1 MFSQMKQQRPEQCI
15 SNLRFDALA
24 ADELDASE
32 RQALEQ
38 HVMRC
43 VRCHARERALSELR
57 DRFDAQERGRVPAD
71 PIASGVRG
79 KPRTWLAAVAV
90 TVAVAAAAALLAL
103 SPRGDGASAVA
114 PTERTKGGEHIA
126 FFLKRGDHVQRGA
139 REQNV
144 QPGDKLRFLYSAPRA
159 RYLAIVSLDSRHQV
173 SIFYPESERAER
185 IEPGVDVALPSAVE
199 LDGALGEERV
209 YALFCDVPL
218 ELAGLRA
225 ELGKQGAA
233 FGAPAGCTM
242 DALVLRRAVGSA
254 TRPFDQGQR

>member
-1 MFSQMKQQRPEQCI
+1 VFSQMKQQRPEQCI

-24 ADELDASE
+24 ADELDAGE
-32 RQALEQ
+32 RHALEQ

-57 DRFDAQERGRVPAD
+57 DRFDAQQPARVPAD
-71 PIASGVRG
+71 PIASGVRA

-90 TVAVAAAAALLAL
+90 TVAVAAAALLAL

-126 FFLKRGDHVQRGA
+126 FFLKRGDQVQRGA
-139 REQNV
+139 RDQNV

-159 RYLAIVSLDSRHQV
+159 RYLAIVSLDSKHQV
-173 SIFYPESERAER
+173 SIFYPASERAER
-185 IEPGVDVALPSAVE
+185 VEPGVDVALPSAVE

-218 ELAGLRA
+218 ELAALRA
-225 ELGKQGAA
+225 ELGEQGAA
-233 FGAPAGCTM
+233 FAAPAGCTM

-254 TRPFDQGQR
+254 TRPFDQGRR